1 MKKLK
6 RGAYFT
12 DIHFGKKANS
22 QQHNEDCLAFID
34 WFCDQVKKDG
44 KIDYVAFLGDW
55 NENRSALNISTLNY
69 SYRGAKK
76 LNDLGIP
83 VYFVIGNHD
92 LYQRYTRDVHS
103 NIHFQEFN
111 NFTLIEQPIVIKD
124 ILNEA
129 LFVPYMFHD
138 EYPTLLKYLSIPYW
152 AGHFEFKGFEVT
164 GGGMLLPVGPDPKD
178 FRGPKHIFSGHFHKR
193 QANDNI
199 IYMGNAF
206 PMDFGDAGDSAR
218 GLMIYD
224 HTSQEPT
231 WTDWDKCPMYIK
243 TVLSEVLDGKIVLPN
258 EARVKC
264 LVDLPIS
271 FEESNYLRKHYTDK
285 SKLREFYLEESP
297 EITAAITDTE
307 VKSVDMSKYDKLSS
321 VDDLVR
327 QMLTDIENEH
337 IDNAKLIQIYTSLTP
352 EFEKRDEDAIHPIIK
367 EFLKGNT

>member
-22 QQHNEDCLAFID
+22 QLHNEDCLHFID

-44 KIDYVAFLGDW
+44 KVDYVAFLGDW
-55 NENRSALNISTLNY
+55 NENRSALNIATLNY
-69 SYRGAKK
+69 SYAGARK
-76 LNDLGIP
+76 LNALGIP
-83 VYFVIGNHD
+83 VYFIIGNHD
-92 LYQRYTRDVHS
+92 LYQRYSRDIHS
-103 NIHFQEFN
+103 NIHFQEFQ
-111 NFTLIEQPIVIKD
+111 NFKLIEQPTVITD
-124 ILNEA
+124 IHDEA

-138 EYPTLLKYLSIPYW
+138 EYPNLTKYLSMPFW

-164 GGGMLLPVGPDPKD
+164 GGGMLLPVGPDPAD
-178 FRGPKHIFSGHFHKR
+178 FKGPNHIFSGHFHKR
-193 QANDNI
+193 QAHDNI

-206 PMDFGDAGDSAR
+206 PMDFGDAGDNAR
-218 GLMIYD
+218 GMMIYD
-224 HTSQEPT
+224 HIKREPV

-243 TVLSEVLDGKIVLPN
+243 TVLSDVLDGKIILPN
-258 EARVKC
+258 ESRVKC

-285 SKLREFYLEESP
+285 AKLREFYLEESP

-327 QMLTDIENEH
+327 QMLSDIENEH
-337 IDNAKLIQIYTSLTP
+337 IDNQKLIEIYMSLNIDP
-352 EFEKRDEDAIHPIIK
+352 VE
-367 EFLKGNT
+367 